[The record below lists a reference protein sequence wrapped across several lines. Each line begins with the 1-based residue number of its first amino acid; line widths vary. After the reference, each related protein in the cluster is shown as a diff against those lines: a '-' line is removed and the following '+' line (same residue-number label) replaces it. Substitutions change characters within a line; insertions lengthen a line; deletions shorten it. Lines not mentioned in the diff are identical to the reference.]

1 MNIASAWMNE
11 NSEDQIAFLK
21 HGITIF
27 EDIYD
32 DFETKIKLNA
42 IKPQSNIP
50 IDPYADL
57 LEKHSSF
64 LQIESS

>member
-32 DFETKIKLNA
+32 
-42 IKPQSNIP
+42 
-50 IDPYADL
+50 
-57 LEKHSSF
+57 
-64 LQIESS
+64 